1 MNDTAPQVIPVTAN
15 VLMAVLEYLD
25 TRPHR
30 ESRPLIDAIQFQIQ
44 QFQKANQEAPGE
56 APQDIQVQ

>member
-25 TRPHR
+25 SRPHR

-44 QFQKANQEAPGE
+44 QFQKANQETSGD
-56 APQDIQVQ
+56 APQEIPVQ